1 MTVFNLQFSFCSF
14 LLVFL
19 GRNEIVFM
27 STQLLLNGRY
37 WILGISMELSIEFH
51 FINISLY
58 VICDLEHLEVCQ
70 EEHLRKSDN

>member
-1 MTVFNLQFSFCSF
+1 
-14 LLVFL
+14 
-19 GRNEIVFM
+19 M

-58 VICDLEHLEVCQ
+58 VICDLEHLEVCR